1 MPVMHSNMMLKK
13 SLQEGIENGT
23 LNIGVPVIKKEF
35 TKLTISA
42 QREIEQ
48 KKCHLQVGKIPF
60 KDIRK
65 HHF

>member
-1 MPVMHSNMMLKK
+1 MLAN
-13 SLQEGIENGT
+13 QGIENGT

-42 QREIEQ
+42 QGEIEH